1 MACFKFHCLQII
13 CTLIKMAY
21 DASRRR
27 RQLQKSRNAVAAEE
41 LTLEINIQLGAKCI
55 SYTHSTINP
64 HTHTQRTV
72 ASESFGTTKPP
83 SRSETTVR
91 CKKKLVAHM
100 HSSSS
105 FWQRGR
111 GPIGASPSP
120 NSGSADKLCTLCV
133 FCVPT
138 ARRAQ
143 FVVSSCN
150 TLVWGSHVQGRWPS
164 PRPICY

>member
-27 RQLQKSRNAVAAEE
+27 RQLQKSRNAGAAEE

-83 SRSETTVR
+83 SRSETAVR
-91 CKKKLVAHM
+91 CKK
-100 HSSSS
+100 S
-105 FWQRGR
+105 W
-111 GPIGASPSP
+111 
-120 NSGSADKLCTLCV
+120 
-133 FCVPT
+133 
-138 ARRAQ
+138 
-143 FVVSSCN
+143 
-150 TLVWGSHVQGRWPS
+150 
-164 PRPICY
+164 